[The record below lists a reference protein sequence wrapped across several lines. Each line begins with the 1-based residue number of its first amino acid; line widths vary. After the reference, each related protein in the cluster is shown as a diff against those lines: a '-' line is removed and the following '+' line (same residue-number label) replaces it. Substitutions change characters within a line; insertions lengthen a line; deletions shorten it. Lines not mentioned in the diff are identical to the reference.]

1 MPCFLQGSYH
11 VARGGEL
18 GGRGRGRQPE
28 AHGASERAFTS
39 GAAVVTLW
47 AAVVLEQPFRVI
59 TYSTRLPQGWQT
71 TALSSRLDV

>member
-1 MPCFLQGSYH
+1 M
-11 VARGGEL
+11 ARGGEL